1 MGITA
6 WKGEL
11 LCAGYSAY
19 ISGKEFQLDCEIS
32 ASQLPDMKE
41 ISLPEE
47 STAHVEDPSS
57 QWSMANPSVAH
68 KFISPA
74 SFYASP
80 KAKPK
85 GPLSVISSLIP
96 LLLNIVVSLSHDPDA
111 ADAVVMKSPS
121 KEHINRFNT
130 QYVVIF
136 FPAQAS

>member
-1 MGITA
+1 MGSTA

-11 LCAGYSAY
+11 LCSGYSAY

-32 ASQLPDMKE
+32 GSQLPDMKE

-47 STAHVEDPSS
+47 STSHVEDPICSGS
-57 QWSMANPSVAH
+57 QWSMGNPSVAH

-80 KAKPK
+80 KSKPK

-96 LLLNIVVSLSHDPDA
+96 LPLDIVVSLSYDPNA

-121 KEHINRFNT
+121 KEHIKRFNT
-130 QYVVIF
+130 
-136 FPAQAS
+136 